1 MGVEDIMKE
10 ITDENESII
19 NSKTLLGEP
28 FTWAGKT
35 VMPVIKMSAGY
46 GSAGGERNKEASQG
60 FAGGGYAG
68 VNMEPI
74 AFVVIAEDDVRLLS
88 ITGKH
93 RYSSVI
99 DMIPEVASKI
109 PEAMERAKVA
119 GSGVAEKVKHGSEE
133 VSKKIKERREASK
146 QESGSITEEIKEKS
160 EDIKSQVEG
169 KFSSGEETSEGREP
183 PGASKQAFSSRSEP
197 EGSSGKWGG
206 SSK

>member
-109 PEAMERAKVA
+109 PEAVERAKVA
-119 GSGVAEKVKHGSEE
+119 SNEVAEKAKRKSEQAG
-133 VSKKIKERREASK
+133 KM
-146 QESGSITEEIKEKS
+146 IKEKGSALRKETKEEAEALQEKAS
-160 EDIKSQVEG
+160 EEKAELEEAA
-169 KFSSGEETSEGREP
+169 EETEMET
-183 PGASKQAFSSRSEP
+183 
-197 EGSSGKWGG
+197 SSGKWGG

>member
-1 MGVEDIMKE
+1 MGIEDLMKE

-46 GSAGGERNKEASQG
+46 GSAGGERKKETSHG
-60 FAGGGYAG
+60 FAGGGYTG

-74 AFVVIAEDDVRLLS
+74 AFVVIADEDVRLLS

-99 DMIPEVASKI
+99 DLIPELASKL
-109 PEAMERAKVA
+109 PEAMERAREA
-119 GSGVAEKVKHGSEE
+119 SNEIAEKVKIKSEE
-133 VSKKIKERREASK
+133 AGKKIKEKREAMK
-146 QESGSITEEIKEKS
+146 EEAELEEAEELTEVAE
-160 EDIKSQVEG
+160 
-169 KFSSGEETSEGREP
+169 EETEGNW
-183 PGASKQAFSSRSEP
+183 
-197 EGSSGKWGG
+197 EGSSK
-206 SSK
+206 

>member
-46 GSAGGERNKEASQG
+46 GSAGGERKKETSLG
-60 FAGGGYAG
+60 FAGGGYTG

-74 AFVVIAEDDVRLLS
+74 AFVVIADDDVRLLS

-99 DMIPEVASKI
+99 DLIPEVASKI
-109 PEAMERAKVA
+109 PEAIERAKEA
-119 GSGVAEKVKHGSEE
+119 GSEVAERVKQKSEQAG
-133 VSKKIKERREASK
+133 KKIKEKGAAAKKETKEEAKVLEEKASK
-146 QESGSITEEIKEKS
+146 EIEE
-160 EDIKSQVEG
+160 
-169 KFSSGEETSEGREP
+169 EEEAEMGT
-183 PGASKQAFSSRSEP
+183 
-197 EGSSGKWGG
+197 GKWGG
-206 SSK
+206 SEI